1 MKAIFKKE
9 LSGYFNSPIGCIFM
23 GFFVFVT
30 ALMFFFGPIMYQTAD
45 MSYVFA
51 NFNMMNMF
59 LISILTMR
67 SFSEERNKKTDQLL
81 LTAPVSIWDIVLGKY
96 LAAMAV
102 LGITLLISLVMPFTM
117 FIFGNPP
124 VAECIGSYI
133 GVILLCG
140 VFIAVGILI
149 SSLTESQIIAAILT
163 FVILF
168 LLYNLDSIF
177 GGFSNPVL
185 SGITEWLSVS
195 RRYSEFQ
202 SGMLNLESIVFYLS
216 YIFVVLFATV
226 RVIDRRRY
234 S

>member
-1 MKAIFKKE
+1 MRAIFKKE
-9 LSGYFNSPIGCIFM
+9 FNGYFNSPIGCIFM
-23 GFFVFVT
+23 GFFIFVT
-30 ALMFFFGPIMYQTAD
+30 ALMFFFGPVMYQTVD
-45 MSYVFA
+45 MPYVFA

-81 LTAPVSIWDIVLGKY
+81 ITSPVSIWDIVLGKY
-96 LAAMAV
+96 FAAMAV
-102 LGITLLISLVMPFTM
+102 LGITLLISLVMPVTM

-124 VAECIGSYI
+124 IAECIGSYI

-149 SSLTESQIIAAILT
+149 STLTESQIIAAILT
-163 FVILF
+163 FVVLF
-168 LLYNLDSIF
+168 LLYNLDYIL
-177 GGFSNPVL
+177 GGFSNPVI

-202 SGMLNLESIVFYLS
+202 NGMLNLEGVVFYLS
-216 YIFVVLFATV
+216 YIFVVLFIAV
-226 RVIDRRRY
+226 RVIDKRRY

>member
-23 GFFVFVT
+23 GFFIFVT
-30 ALMFFFGPIMYQTAD
+30 ALTFFFGPIMYQTAD
-45 MSYVFA
+45 MSYVFQ

-96 LAAMAV
+96 FAALAV
-102 LGITLLISLVMPFTM
+102 LGVTLLISLVMPLTM
-117 FIFGNPP
+117 FIFGNPS

-133 GVILLCG
+133 GVILLCS
-140 VFIAVGILI
+140 VFIAVGMLV
-149 SSLTESQIIAAILT
+149 SSLTESQIIAAIIT
-163 FVILF
+163 FVVLF
-168 LLYNLDSIF
+168 LLYNLDYIF

-185 SGITEWLSVS
+185 SGIAGWLSVS

-202 SGMLNLESIVFYLS
+202 NGMLNIESIVFYLS
-216 YIFVVLFATV
+216 YVFLVLFITV
-226 RVIDRRRY
+226 RVIDKRRY